1 MKICTNGFIDEIHS
15 VYIHT
20 LHKILLCAPLRTKN
34 PKPHGKKEESVKHNY
49 YSKVK
54 MLKCYIMRINTLPIK
69 NITLE
74 T

>member
-1 MKICTNGFIDEIHS
+1 MNICTNGFIDDIHS
-15 VYIHT
+15 VCIHT
-20 LHKILLCAPLRTKN
+20 LHKVLFCAPLRTKT

-54 MLKCYIMRINTLPIK
+54 MLHLNMIINTLPIK